1 MRIYTLGY
9 EGLSLRDYTE
19 VLVTAGVGVV
29 LDVREHPWS
38 QRPDFIRWRM
48 APALAEAGIDYIH
61 VKSAGNP
68 SHIRK
73 TSQSV
78 DECLMRYREHL
89 ESNGECLGEL
99 YSHLRLAFERGRPAC
114 LTCYERLPENCHRSA
129 LIDGLLRLDPLIES
143 VHLPP
148 AERRRNNRLSVSTSS
163 LRKSAFLKP
172 QLLLFGSE

>member
-38 QRPDFIRWRM
+38 QRPDFIGRRM
-48 APALAEAGIDYIH
+48 APTLREAGIDYVH

-73 TSQSV
+73 TSQTV
-78 DECLMRYREHL
+78 EECLARYRDHL
-89 ESNGECLGEL
+89 ENNGDCLGEL
-99 YSHLRLAFERGRPAC
+99 YSHLRLAFERGHPAC
-114 LTCYERLPENCHRSA
+114 LTCYEHLPENCHRSA
-129 LIDGLLRLDPLIES
+129 LVDGLIRLDTSIES
-143 VHLPP
+143 VHLPS
-148 AERRRNNRLSVSTSS
+148 AERRRTNPFSVSTSS

-172 QLLLFGSE
+172 QLLLFSSE

>member
-19 VLVTAGVGVV
+19 LLVTAGVGVV

-48 APALAEAGIDYIH
+48 APALAEAGIDYVH

-78 DECLMRYREHL
+78 EECLTRYREHL

-99 YSHLRLAFERGRPAC
+99 YSYLRLAFERGRPAC

-129 LIDGLLRLDPLIES
+129 LTDSLRHLDALIES

-148 AERRRNNRLSVSTSS
+148 AERRRDNRLAVSTSS

-172 QLLLFGSE
+172 QLLHFGSE